1 MLTGEAAEVLD
12 EGPDLSV
19 RQLISI
25 SNYAG
30 IGRSI
35 LNQPEDFAFRTLAP
49 ESLVL
54 EIAR

>member
-1 MLTGEAAEVLD
+1 MLTGEAADVLD

-30 IGRSI
+30 TGRSV
-35 LNQPEDFAFRTLAP
+35 LDHPEDLAFRTLAP
-49 ESLVL
+49 ESVVL